1 MRRQQAT
8 FHGFPKIE
16 RAFSPGKRTTR
27 ASRQYRPVATKE
39 AMHLVLRSDRARGA
53 KSLLKYDGVVR
64 AVIAKIASRNG
75 VRIYRIVNAGNHLHI
90 TLKLSKQF
98 LWHGFISG
106 VTGGIAR
113 AVGFKRDSA
122 KQGFWNSRP
131 FTRLISWGQDYNVV
145 KDYHVL
151 NQLEADGV
159 VPPRS
164 QMLKPERWRQVVERF
179 LRETLI

>member
-1 MRRQQAT
+1 MRKKQPS
-8 FHGFPKIE
+8 FHGFPEKE
-16 RAFSPGKRTTR
+16 RAFSPGRRTTR
-27 ASRQYRPVATKE
+27 ASRQYRPVVTKE
-39 AMHLVLRSDRARGA
+39 AMHLVLRSDRARGT
-53 KSLLKYDGVVR
+53 KSLLKYDHVVR
-64 AVIAKIASRNG
+64 AVIVKVARRRG
-75 VRIYRIVNAGNHLHI
+75 VRVYRIVNAGNHLHI

-113 AVGFKRDSA
+113 TLGFMRDEGA

-131 FTRLISWGQDYNVV
+131 FTRVIAWGRDYNVV

-159 VPPRS
+159 VPARS
-164 QMLKPERWRQVVERF
+164 QMLRPERWRHVVLAF
-179 LRETLI
+179 S